1 MKFSVDFSEI
11 YQFFGENV
19 KTVKLLHNKVVW
31 IHPTRCSYTPAC
43 LLVEFDGDG
52 VGVLVHPLVLEL
64 EGLHA
69 YVDDSS
75 SEICHIANDLDRNRD
90 RLAPIVKEVLDL
102 TRNLLKWEQ
111 VDGRVL
117 EQSWVHEPTLAN
129 MEA

>member
-43 LLVEFDGDG
+43 LLVKFDGDG
-52 VGVLVHPLVLEL
+52 VGALVHPLVLEL

-69 YVDDSS
+69 NVDDSS
-75 SEICHIANDLDRNRD
+75 SKISLIANDIKSL
-90 RLAPIVKEVLDL
+90 LA
-102 TRNLLKWEQ
+102 
-111 VDGRVL
+111 
-117 EQSWVHEPTLAN
+117 
-129 MEA
+129 